1 MSAFLTTL
9 IWVAIMLAYAVPGFL
24 VVKTKMVK
32 ATAIPAF
39 ATVLMY
45 VCQPGLT
52 LYSFNL
58 ADYTPQLLK
67 NMGIFFGIV
76 TALQITFLMFFYLLW
91 KKKFNDVKYRIGSV
105 ATVLTNCSFF
115 GVPILQALFPDNQN
129 VAVYSMMYFLSMS
142 LIGWTLA
149 SFIIS
154 GDRKYISIKK
164 ILINPATLSIA
175 VALPLFL
182 TSTKLPAEIADMAT
196 VLGKMT
202 TPMCMLVMG
211 MRLATMKI
219 KPIFT
224 DGMQY
229 LTVFINQ
236 VIFPLTAFAI
246 VWFMPVDLELKQCLY
261 VMCCCP
267 VASVVLNYAEILGQG
282 QERAANTLLLGT
294 ILSIV
299 TLPVLVLLMNV

>member
-1 MSAFLTTL
+1 MLL
-9 IWVAIMLAYAVPGFL
+9 CAIPGFL
-24 VVKTKMVK
+24 LVKTGAVK
-32 ATAIPAF
+32 SENISAF
-39 ATVLMY
+39 SKVLMF
-45 VCQPGLT
+45 VCQPALT
-52 LYSFNL
+52 FYSFNK
-58 ADYTPQLLK
+58 ADFTPALGINLLIFFAIITVVQLLFI
-67 NMGIFFGIV
+67 G
-76 TALQITFLMFFYLLW
+76 AFYLIFR
-91 KKKFNDVKYRIGSV
+91 KRMDDIRYRV
-105 ATVLTNCSFF
+105 ATVATTLSNCSFL
-115 GVPILQALFPDNQN
+115 GVPLLEAIFPQSPN
-129 VAVYSMMYFLSMS
+129 VAAYSMMYFLSMS

-211 MRLATMKI
+211 MRLATLKI

-246 VWFMPVDLELKQCLY
+246 VWFMPVDSELKQCLY